1 MLLTEIRRNQKL
13 AAKRNPMYDRNRFA
27 KFLIYLFTAFWA
39 AYLILIGVT
48 LPIAL
53 KKDSLRWNPTIC
65 SMPVCQASC
74 SLIFCC
80 AFFFLLLCSKSNP
93 TCCCRLKATAH
104 QCPARTGGTESIQS
118 LLALFL
124 RPLCRHD
131 RGTLLWCNRCGVL
144 CTRNLASDG
153 GQRLLECTGA
163 HIAASPHSLGT
174 ASRGMLCP
182 AGSRRIFLF
191 IR

>member
-48 LPIAL
+48 LPIAFEEGF
-53 KKDSLRWNPTIC
+53 PTMEPYDMLNACLPGFLFID
-65 SMPVCQASC
+65 
-74 SLIFCC
+74 
-80 AFFFLLLCSKSNP
+80 FLLRFLFP
-93 TCCCRLKATAH
+93 TPVQQIKPYLLAH

-153 GQRLLECTGA
+153 GQRLLERTGA
-163 HIAASPHSLGT
+163 HIATPPHSLGT

-191 IR
+191 IRQRFR